1 MSYWAPLSYS
11 LLTCLMLAGENLAS
25 IEVMKFQLGTFPT
38 SFKSLK
44 YLMVLVGLTV
54 LTGTTKI
61 SPELGLG
68 IVGCHNF
75 FCLLGVFWFCFW
87 WGVLFYFLVVVVEG
101 ILASH
106 NHLLL
111 ISDVIAKLVQQLLKM
126 KT

>member
-1 MSYWAPLSYS
+1 
-11 LLTCLMLAGENLAS
+11 MLAGENLAS
-25 IEVMKFQLGTFPT
+25 REVMKFQLGMFPT

-54 LTGTTKI
+54 LTGTTKV

-68 IVGCHNF
+68 IVSCHRF
-75 FCLLGVFWFCFW
+75 FGLLGVFCFW
-87 WGVLFYFLVVVVEG
+87 FYFLVVVVEG